1 MEDKK
6 KRVRICK
13 EPYTC
18 IRCGYKTSQ
27 KRDMRKHF
35 TLLKKKCP
43 AIVNNIE
50 LTDEIKNF
58 IIDNRIYHMP
68 KETKPPTFIQNI
80 QQNNIMMNYISKLN
94 TRTKLDKYLEFRD
107 EEIVSLEDNVQSH
120 FGRRI
125 RNLKTDAFK
134 FGYDMGNN
142 RLFDIFEEITKIRN
156 LQDMNIIYDDKLK
169 ELSLFKSGCWETM
182 LIERGIKEI
191 LSMLKE
197 YFLDHYELFL
207 FRRIYIIEKNE
218 REKQKYKVHLEE
230 YYKFIGTYDLRPI
243 IEDKDDADILGE
255 ENGEVGVYKL
265 EEKWMKIYKTLVDN
279 MKRYEINKIKKDID
293 LIVKNNSNKNL
304 NELNKALFN
313 LLTTDEEFK
322 ELLEETINPNKL
334 KDEI

>member
-1 MEDKK
+1 MIDNIKNEYE
-6 KRVRICK
+6 C
-13 EPYTC
+13 Y
-18 IRCGYKTSQ
+18 RCCYKTIQ
-27 KRDMRKHF
+27 KNSIRDHLYKRK
-35 TLLKKKCP
+35 KECP
-43 AIVNNIE
+43 AKSLERDIL
-50 LTDEIKNF
+50 LTEEIKQN
-58 IIDNRIYHMP
+58 ILKNRVYFPP
-68 KETKPPTFIQNI
+68 KPVDPPKAPTFIQNI

-334 KDEI
+334 KDEN